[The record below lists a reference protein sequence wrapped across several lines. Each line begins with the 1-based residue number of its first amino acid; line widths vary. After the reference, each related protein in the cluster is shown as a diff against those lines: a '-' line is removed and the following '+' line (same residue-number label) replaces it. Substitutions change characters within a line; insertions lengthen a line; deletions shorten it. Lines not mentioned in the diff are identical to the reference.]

1 MGILDKAT
9 DFIHGNSTPY
19 ALPIPKHPH
28 QQLTSSART
37 SSPSPPA
44 ETDSTSSRDESSIQR
59 DDQQSYGGPTSG
71 FDSTAERYSSSQDSN
86 VTRDDQQSVGGTTS
100 GFDSTAQRYG
110 GGGGGEEAQGMAP
123 QSGSGGDDAE
133 WEDDDSKARRRMSAS
148 SRRNDANAYSS
159 SRGDFSSTGGA
170 YGSTATPRYG
180 AAEAGAD
187 GAFLGEREEDE
198 QAQEQRNNPF
208 GEGRDEQRGYEAG
221 HDERQDSSYGGGDRG
236 VDFVA
241 SGGGSAYGDGM
252 NEYGGAGRNNDGEG
266 RSSYQPDQPSEQRDG
281 YPGGERS
288 AYP

>member
-9 DFIHGNSTPY
+9 EFIHGN
-19 ALPIPKHPH
+19 K
-28 QQLTSSART
+28 
-37 SSPSPPA
+37 
-44 ETDSTSSRDESSIQR
+44 TDSTSGRDESAIHR

-71 FDSTAERYSSSQDSN
+71 FDSTAERYSLSSADSAQQQQ
-86 VTRDDQQSVGGTTS
+86 QQSS
-100 GFDSTAQRYG
+100 F
-110 GGGGGEEAQGMAP
+110 GGGETQGMGP
-123 QSGSGGDDAE
+123 QSGSAGGDDAE
-133 WEDDDSKARRRMSAS
+133 WEDDDSKARRRGSTASSS
-148 SRRNDANAYSS
+148 SRRGDANAYSS
-159 SRGDFSSTGGA
+159 SRGDFSAATGGA

-187 GAFLGEREEDE
+187 GAFLGEREEDDQE
-198 QAQEQRNNPF
+198 RQAGQEQRNNPF
-208 GEGRDEQRGYEAG
+208 GEGRDEQPGYEGG

-281 YPGGERS
+281 YSGGERS

>member
-9 DFIHGNSTPY
+9 DFIHGN
-19 ALPIPKHPH
+19 KNE
-28 QQLTSSART
+28 
-37 SSPSPPA
+37 SPS
-44 ETDSTSSRDESSIQR
+44 TRDESSIQR

-71 FDSTAERYSSSQDSN
+71 FDSTAERYSSSDSAQQDSSS
-86 VTRDDQQSVGGTTS
+86 VTRDDQGSVGGATS

-110 GGGGGEEAQGMAP
+110 GGGAETQGMAP
-123 QSGSGGDDAE
+123 QSGGGDDAE
-133 WEDDDSKARRRMSAS
+133 WEDDDSKARRRMSA

-198 QAQEQRNNPF
+198 QAQQQRNNPF
-208 GEGRDEQRGYEAG
+208 GEGRDEQPGYEGG
-221 HDERQDSSYGGGDRG
+221 HEEKQDSSYGGGDRG

-266 RSSYQPDQPSEQRDG
+266 RSTYQPDQPAEQRDG